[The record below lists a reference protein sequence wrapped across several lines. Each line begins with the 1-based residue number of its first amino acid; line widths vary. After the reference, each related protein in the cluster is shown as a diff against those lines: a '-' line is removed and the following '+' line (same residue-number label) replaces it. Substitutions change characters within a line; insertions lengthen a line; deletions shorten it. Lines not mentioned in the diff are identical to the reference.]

1 MMRGLQ
7 GAAVQSKAV
16 QWSCDV
22 TEITK
27 LAEELETDSVT
38 LASDIVDDV
47 NDIINNTEACVES
60 FLSSLDINALVTC
73 VTDEVQSAIT
83 EITTTVEDY
92 VNNVESVANQ
102 IAQQVIDCVNV

>member
-1 MMRGLQ
+1 MLPWLQ
-7 GAAVQSKAV
+7 GAAVQKKAV

-22 TEITK
+22 SEITK

-47 NDIINNTEACVES
+47 NNIINNTETCVEA
-60 FLSSLDINALVTC
+60 FLSDLDINALITC
-73 VTDEVQSAIT
+73 VTSEVENAIAQ
-83 EITTTVEDY
+83 ITTTVEEY

-102 IAQQVIDCVNV
+102 IAQQVVDCITV